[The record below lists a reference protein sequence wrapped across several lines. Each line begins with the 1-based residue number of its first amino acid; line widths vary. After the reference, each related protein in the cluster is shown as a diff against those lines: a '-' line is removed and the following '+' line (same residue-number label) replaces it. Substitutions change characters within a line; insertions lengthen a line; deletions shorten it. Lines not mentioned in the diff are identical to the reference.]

1 MLVEGVSRDGKKA
14 QQLPEGW
21 NLESILL
28 IYAPPKIDLINLQP
42 ILSSTPMD
50 WKHLTRISD
59 GARLVVERVRLPD
72 TGIVVEGSFD
82 LPPLAQLSI
91 DDQVFVAAFVKS
103 HGSIKEMERLFGV
116 SYPTIKSRL
125 NRLSTTLDSEWTVQ
139 TSAPGVDRAE
149 ILDRLERGEI
159 TAEQAA
165 EALRS

>member
-1 MLVEGVSRDGKKA
+1 
-14 QQLPEGW
+14 
-21 NLESILL
+21 
-28 IYAPPKIDLINLQP
+28 
-42 ILSSTPMD
+42 MD

-59 GARLVVERVRLPD
+59 GARVVVERVRLPE
-72 TGIVVEGSFD
+72 TGIVVEGSFE
-82 LPPLAQLSI
+82 LPPLAQLSV

-125 NRLSTTLDSEWTVQ
+125 NRLGTALDAELSVEA
-139 TSAPGVDRAE
+139 APPASNKSE

-159 TAEQAA
+159 SAEQAA

>member
-1 MLVEGVSRDGKKA
+1 
-14 QQLPEGW
+14 
-21 NLESILL
+21 
-28 IYAPPKIDLINLQP
+28 
-42 ILSSTPMD
+42 MD

-82 LPPLAQLSI
+82 LPPLAQLNI

-125 NRLSTTLDSEWTVQ
+125 NRLSAALDSEWTVQ
-139 TSAPGVDRAE
+139 ASAPVADRAE

>member
-1 MLVEGVSRDGKKA
+1 
-14 QQLPEGW
+14 
-21 NLESILL
+21 
-28 IYAPPKIDLINLQP
+28 
-42 ILSSTPMD
+42 MD

-72 TGIVVEGSFD
+72 SGIVVEGSFD
-82 LPPLAQLSI
+82 LPPLAQLNI

-125 NRLSTTLDSEWTVQ
+125 NRLSAALDSEWTVQ
-139 TSAPGVDRAE
+139 ASAPVADRAE

>member
-1 MLVEGVSRDGKKA
+1 
-14 QQLPEGW
+14 
-21 NLESILL
+21 
-28 IYAPPKIDLINLQP
+28 
-42 ILSSTPMD
+42 MD

-59 GARLVVERVRLPD
+59 GSRVVVERVRLPE
-72 TGIVVEGSFD
+72 TGIVVEGSFE
-82 LPPLAQLSI
+82 LPPLAQLSV

-125 NRLSTTLDSEWTVQ
+125 NRLSAVLDAELSVEA
-139 TSAPGVDRAE
+139 APPAQDKSE

-159 TAEQAA
+159 SAEQAA